1 MIQRKLVVGKMRDET
16 AGAVVTEFVRIKPN
30 IYSFLVE
37 DSSKHKKAKNGNKN
51 VVAIVSHNE

>member
-30 IYSFLVE
+30 IYPFLVE